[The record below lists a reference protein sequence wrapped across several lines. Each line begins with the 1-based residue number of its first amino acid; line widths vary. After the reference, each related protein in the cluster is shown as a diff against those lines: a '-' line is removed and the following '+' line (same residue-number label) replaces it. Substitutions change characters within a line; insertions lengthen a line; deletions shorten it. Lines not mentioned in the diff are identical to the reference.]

1 MRHLDEGRG
10 LRGPALRPETIRRTS
25 KPTERDPEGSAARAS
40 QPQRRLIYGSFQ
52 APSRGRSR
60 SGMAKL
66 IYVANVS
73 LDGYIEDAHGSF
85 EWTAPIDEGFTFITD
100 LVRPVGTYL
109 YGRRMYETMAVWE
122 TQPALAAQS
131 ELMADFANVWQAA
144 DKIVY
149 STTLHVVS
157 TANTRLERRF
167 DPDSVRDMKTSAAS
181 DLTVGGPALAAHAF
195 NAGLVDECQLFMY
208 PVLVGEGKPAFPSDA
223 RIQLELLE
231 ERRFGNGVV
240 NLHYRIQS

>member
-1 MRHLDEGRG
+1 
-10 LRGPALRPETIRRTS
+10 
-25 KPTERDPEGSAARAS
+25 
-40 QPQRRLIYGSFQ
+40 
-52 APSRGRSR
+52 
-60 SGMAKL
+60 MAKL
-66 IYVANVS
+66 IYATNVS
-73 LDGYIEDAHGSF
+73 LDGYIEDAHGRF
-85 EWTAPIDEGFTFITD
+85 EWTAPTDEVFSFITD
-100 LVRPVGTYL
+100 LVRPVGAYL

-122 TQPALAAQS
+122 ADPTLAAQS
-131 ELMADFANVWQAA
+131 ELRADFANVWQTA

-149 STTLHVVS
+149 STTLHAVS

-181 DLTVGGPALAAHAF
+181 DLTVGGPTLAAHAF
-195 NAGLVDECQLFMY
+195 NAGLVDECQLFIY

-240 NLHYRIQS
+240 NLRYRIQS